1 MGSRQL
7 GHDVGTPTSVSAS
20 DPAPSAR
27 GADGDGWVVSPL
39 PGWRIGPRA
48 RELWA
53 YREMVYFLA
62 VRDLQVRYKQAA
74 FGVLWAVVQPL
85 TGALVFVVV
94 FRRLA
99 KVPSDGLPYL
109 LFAFLGFAVWS
120 YFSSALN
127 AANGSLLANSALVT
141 KVYFP
146 RLAAPLSAVL
156 PGLVDLVVALVMTGV
171 LMLVLGVAP
180 GWQLLTLPLWLGAV
194 ALLAFGVGMLLS
206 TVNVQYRD
214 AHFAVGLLT
223 QLWLFASPVAYPSS
237 LVPERWQL
245 VYHLNPVAGVLEGFR
260 WAVLDGRP
268 PGAPAL
274 VSLAVGLLL
283 LGLGFVYFLSSE
295 RRFADVI

>member
-1 MGSRQL
+1 MGSRQV
-7 GHDVGTPTSVSAS
+7 GPDVGTPTSVTAS
-20 DPAPSAR
+20 DPVPSAR
-27 GADGDGWVVSPL
+27 GADDDGWVVSPL
-39 PGWRIGPRA
+39 PGWRVGPRA

-53 YREMVYFLA
+53 YREMVFFLA

-74 FGVLWAVVQPL
+74 FGMLWAVVQPL
-85 TGALVFVVV
+85 AGALVFVVV

-109 LFAFLGFAVWS
+109 VFAFLGFAVWS

-127 AANGSLLANSALVT
+127 AANGSLVANSALVT

-156 PGLVDLVVALVMTGV
+156 PGLVDLMVALVMTGV
-171 LMLVLGVAP
+171 LMAVLGVSP
-180 GWQLLTLPLWLGAV
+180 GWQLLTLPLWLVAV
-194 ALLAFGVGMLLS
+194 AVLAFGVGMLLS

-237 LVPERWQL
+237 LVPDRWQL
-245 VYHLNPVAGVLEGFR
+245 AYHLNPVAGVLEGFR

-274 VSLAVGLLL
+274 LSLAVGLLL
-283 LGLGFVYFLSSE
+283 LGVGFVYFLSSE